1 MKTIVISAVNLVE
14 GGPYTVLR
22 DCVATAPQALPGWR
36 IVALVNDVR
45 LIDTHGVQT
54 LAFPDAKKAWVNR
67 ARLEWHGFVEVSRE
81 LNADLWL
88 SLHDITPR
96 VHARRLAVYCHNPSP
111 FTRARPRDALFEPK
125 FLAFNLFYSQLYRVN
140 IRRNH
145 TVVVQ
150 QQWLREEF
158 QRRYRPRRVLVA
170 HPQSAVDEGVAPA
183 PHPAHRPGHPGG
195 EVPVF
200 LYPALPRCFKNFELI
215 GDAVA
220 GLVAADQWR
229 ARLRW
234 TIDGT
239 ENRYARWL
247 FGKYGRL
254 PGIEWIGRQ
263 TPAQMAD
270 EYSTADC
277 LIFPSRL
284 ETWGLPITEAK
295 RAGLPMLVAD
305 LPYAHETVGDHD
317 RVTFVDVEDPADLAT
332 RIGQIIDGTPPF
344 TATTTTPPEPPF
356 AADWTALLHDLTAG
370 L

>member
-22 DCVATAPQALPGWR
+22 DCVAAAPQALPGWR

-45 LIDTHGVQT
+45 LIDTPGVAT
-54 LAFPDAKKAWVNR
+54 LAFPEAKRAWVNR
-67 ARLEWHGFVEVSRE
+67 ARLEWHGFVEVSQA

-111 FTRARPRDALFEPK
+111 FTRARLRDALFEPK
-125 FLAFNLFYSQLYRVN
+125 FLAFNQFYSLLYRIN
-140 IRRNH
+140 IRRND

-158 QRRYRPRRVLVA
+158 QRRYRPRRILVA
-170 HPQSAVDEGVAPA
+170 HPQPSPDPTGQPARGHRGQTPGEG
-183 PHPAHRPGHPGG
+183 
-195 EVPVF
+195 PVF

-220 GLVAADQWR
+220 RLVAADRWR

-239 ENRYARWL
+239 ENRYSRWL
-247 FGKYGRL
+247 FRKYRTL
-254 PGIEWIGRQ
+254 PGIEWIGRR
-263 TPAQMAD
+263 TLAQMAD
-270 EYSTADC
+270 EYAAADC

-305 LPYAHETVGDHD
+305 LPYAHETVGSHD
-317 RVTFVDVEDPADLAT
+317 RVTFVDVDDATDLAA
-332 RIGQIIDGTPPF
+332 RMHQVIDGTPPF
-344 TATTTTPPEPPF
+344 TAVTTTPPGPPF
-356 AADWTALLHDLTAG
+356 AADWTSLLHDLTAG